1 MFVLKSRNA
10 RRREDSGAPA
20 TDASENEDGKIAGAQ
35 LDPVSAYT
43 WYLAEKAAAPMLEQ
57 IEEGKKNISQAMSPQ

>member
-1 MFVLKSRNA
+1 MLKSRNA

-43 WYLAEKAAAPMLEQ
+43 WYPRRKSGGPDA
-57 IEEGKKNISQAMSPQ
+57 